1 VIWALSQPKVEPRR
15 SWNNRWSC
23 QPPAIGCHSPRPGS
37 LWHVGQIDDIR
48 AELGALDRT
57 LASIEAVLD
66 LPAKRVKIAGLE
78 EQSAAPDLWND
89 QEHAQKVTSRLSRL
103 QSEVERIMSLRVR
116 LDDLSVL
123 VDLAVEESDPGTVD
137 EVRREVNKIQPEI
150 QALEV
155 RTLLSGEYD
164 ERDALITIRSEAGGV
179 DAADFAEMLLRMYTR
194 WADRH
199 GYPVDVYD
207 TSYAEEAGIK
217 SATFSIKAPFAY
229 GTLSVEQGTH
239 RLVRISPFD
248 NQGRR
253 QTSFAGVE
261 VLPVTEEADHIDIP
275 EADIRVDV
283 FRSSGPGGQ
292 SVNTT
297 DSAVRITHL
306 PTGIVVSCQNEKSQ
320 LQNKAAALRVL
331 QSRLLE
337 KARADRAAE
346 LNTLKGDGGNSWG
359 SQMRSYV
366 LHPYQMVKDLRTEH
380 EVGNPDAVF
389 DGDIDGFIDAGV
401 RWRKQQN

>member
-1 VIWALSQPKVEPRR
+1 VA
-15 SWNNRWSC
+15 
-23 QPPAIGCHSPRPGS
+23 A
-37 LWHVGQIDDIR
+37 IDD
-48 AELGALDRT
+48 LLALVADLDKT
-57 LASIEAVLD
+57 LASIEAVSD
-66 LPAKRVKIAGLE
+66 LPGKRAEVVKLE
-78 EQSAAPDLWND
+78 DEAAAPDLWND
-89 QEHAQKVTSRLSRL
+89 QENAQRVTSRLSRVQAEL
-103 QSEVERIMSLRVR
+103 DRISSLRSR
-116 LDDLSVL
+116 LDDAGVL
-123 VDLAVEESDPGTVD
+123 IELAQEEADAASLAEADRD
-137 EVRREVNKIQPEI
+137 VRKLATEI
-150 QALEV
+150 EALEV

-164 ERDALITIRSEAGGV
+164 EREALITIRSEAGGV
-179 DAADFAEMLLRMYTR
+179 DAADFAEMLLRMYLR
-194 WADRH
+194 WAEKH
-199 GYPVDVYD
+199 GYGVEVYD

-217 SATFSIKAPFAY
+217 SATFTVKAPFAY

-261 VLPVTEEADHIDIP
+261 VLPVTEETDHIDIP

-306 PTGIVVSCQNEKSQ
+306 PTGLVVSCQNEKSQ

-337 KARADRAAE
+337 KARADREAE
-346 LNTLKGDGGNSWG
+346 MKGLKGDGGNSWG

-380 EVGNPDAVF
+380 EVGNPEAVF
-389 DGDIDGFIDAGV
+389 DGDLDGFIDAGI
-401 RWRKQQN
+401 RWRKSTSA